1 MDTRTQAHD
10 EAAMARAIEL
20 AGRSRLETSPRP
32 WVGAWIEPGG
42 FAGRTR
48 GRDGPHAEVDALRA
62 AGPAAAGATLY
73 CTLEPCCHHGRTG
86 PCTDAIIEAGVSR
99 VVVAVEDP
107 DPKVA
112 GKGLAQLRAAGIEVE
127 TGVGADAV
135 RAQLAAYLTH
145 RATGRP
151 YVVLKLAATLDGRT
165 AAPDGS
171 SRWITGP
178 EARADAHRLRAE
190 SDAVLV
196 GAGTVRADD
205 PQLTVRLD
213 DLGDDVRQPLRV
225 VLGEAP
231 PDARVQPALELG
243 GDLGDV
249 LDELG
254 RRDVLQLL
262 VEGGATVAGDLHRAG
277 LVDRYVVYLAPAL
290 FGGDDARPL
299 MAGPGAPTID
309 DVWRGRID
317 EVRRL
322 GADLRVDLVP
332 DRAPHGAPE
341 RTSRGV

>member
-165 AAPDGS
+165 AAADGTS
-171 SRWITGP
+171 QWITGT
-178 EARADAHRLRAE
+178 EARTDAHRLRAE
-190 SDAVLV
+190 SQAVVV
-196 GAGTVRADD
+196 GAGTVVADD
-205 PQLTVRLD
+205 PSLTTRLVD
-213 DLGDDVRQPLRV
+213 GPDPRRI
-225 VLGEAP
+225 VLGRAP
-231 PDARVQPALELG
+231 AGARVHPCTEWTEAD
-243 GDLGDV
+243 GDLGAL
-249 LDELG
+249 LDRLG
-254 RRDVLQLL
+254 ADGVLQVL
-262 VEGGATVAGDLHRAG
+262 VEGGAGVAGSFHRAG
-277 LVDRYVVYLAPAL
+277 LVDRYVLYLAPAL
-290 FGGDDARPL
+290 AGGDDAHGLFR
-299 MAGPGAPTID
+299 GVGASSVGD
-309 DVWRGRID
+309 LWRGEIAA
-317 EVRRL
+317 VSLL
-322 GADLRVDLVP
+322 GPDLRVELHPTVE
-332 DRAPHGAPE
+332 GA
-341 RTSRGV
+341 VA